1 MGLTLA
7 DIDALRAKQRDPI
20 AVGEFPDSIRIKL
33 GLRVPIVYLS
43 ETGLS
48 HIKQRHPDIDDFDL
62 LILPFAIRHGLIL
75 RELKKPQIVLSCY
88 QEPTSHRRFVAV
100 MKVLDKKFEVWLT
113 SLYRTK
119 PKQTKQLMK
128 KCEKSKDHD

>member
-1 MGLTLA
+1 
-7 DIDALRAKQRDPI
+7 
-20 AVGEFPDSIRIKL
+20 
-33 GLRVPIVYLS
+33 
-43 ETGLS
+43 
-48 HIKQRHPDIDDFDL
+48 
-62 LILPFAIRHGLIL
+62 
-75 RELKKPQIVLSCY
+75 
-88 QEPTSHRRFVAV
+88 